1 MRARDQGEQG
11 EQATNDDN
19 STTMSTRF
27 TTDELEQIAREQDG
41 DAAEKAVQILKDRG
55 EVPKVPFEERH
66 GVTAV
71 NEHN

>member
-1 MRARDQGEQG
+1 MTARDQGEQG
-11 EQATNDDN
+11 EQATDDN
-19 STTMSTRF
+19 STTTMSTRF
-27 TTDELEQIAREQDG
+27 TTDELERIAREQDG
-41 DAAEKAVQILKDRG
+41 SAAEKAVQILKDRG